1 MFKMAKLKNFLY
13 CAGTRN
19 EVRKSGEPP
28 VTVVD
33 GLLNALIPDF
43 IPGNYS
49 FSVVFSVL
57 DLQPGKDYAIRLTFL
72 NDKGEEIVKTDN
84 EMLESNPENV
94 FDIPNEYF
102 GYNVCIDLRN
112 VLLEREGEYRAKVYI
127 NEKEEGEYPIYI
139 KGKKVLSND

>member
-1 MFKMAKLKNFLY
+1 MVKLKNFLY
-13 CAGTRN
+13 CAVTRN

-33 GLLNALIPDF
+33 GVLNALTPDF

-49 FSVVFSVL
+49 FSVVFSIL
-57 DLQPGKDYAIRLTFL
+57 NLQRDEDYVVRLSFM
-72 NDKGEEIVKTDN
+72 NDKGDEIVKTDN
-84 EMLESNPENV
+84 VALDSNPKNA

-112 VLLEREGEYRAKVYI
+112 VLLEHEGKYCAKVYI